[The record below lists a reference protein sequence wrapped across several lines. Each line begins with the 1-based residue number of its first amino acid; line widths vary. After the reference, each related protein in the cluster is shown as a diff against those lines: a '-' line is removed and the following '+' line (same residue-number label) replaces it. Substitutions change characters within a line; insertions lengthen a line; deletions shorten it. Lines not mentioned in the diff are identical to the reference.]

1 MAMLPTVGVG
11 SGGRLGEGV
20 WGCVGGGLG
29 VGGGGRCNNVL
40 SHAFRGLCFSLLV
53 TTVLMLRCENS
64 PVRSMTLLTLRC
76 ACTRHAL
83 LMLRCESS
91 LVRFTTRLMLRCR
104 SSLVCSMTLLM
115 LRCESSLVRS
125 TKLLMLR

>member
-1 MAMLPTVGVG
+1 M
-11 SGGRLGEGV
+11 
-20 WGCVGGGLG
+20 CGGGLG

-83 LMLRCESS
+83 LMLR
-91 LVRFTTRLMLRCR
+91 F
-104 SSLVCSMTLLM
+104 
-115 LRCESSLVRS
+115 ESSLVRS
-125 TKLLMLR
+125 TKLLMLRWKGSLACTLYDALDVPLWKFFCTLYDALDATL